1 MDLVSG
7 KEPCSIFSKNCL
19 INVIGLSSGI
29 VPMNSILFWTKDVL
43 NSRKILSM
51 GKGMLQNALDNRVLK
66 TNRPMILFIWE
77 KKSDKNL
84 SERYSQK

>member
-1 MDLVSG
+1 M
-7 KEPCSIFSKNCL
+7 
-19 INVIGLSSGI
+19 SSGI
-29 VPMNSILFWTKDVL
+29 VPLNSIPFWTKDVL

-66 TNRPMILFIWE
+66 TNRPIILFIWE